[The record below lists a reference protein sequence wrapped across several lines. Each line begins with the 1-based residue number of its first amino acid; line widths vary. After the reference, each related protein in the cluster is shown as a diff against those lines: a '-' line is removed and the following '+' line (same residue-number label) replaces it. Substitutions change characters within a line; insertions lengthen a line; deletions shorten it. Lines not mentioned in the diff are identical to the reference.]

1 MKNDWTAY
9 MKSTKRLKLTLAQY
23 LTHYG
28 IVLFLLF
35 ISALCGWSL
44 IERYVT
50 HTYTGVLKTEEVIRT
65 SLPFFLLAVL
75 YTFIQYRR
83 LKFTLINLTYTGD
96 QFQQAVE
103 RTVKDLEWR
112 IETSSKT
119 LLRAYR
125 PSNWSGS
132 WGEMIT
138 IIKDKDSILI
148 NSICNPD
155 SISSVASYGWNKK
168 NVQTF
173 IKNLTDVLNNK
184 SAEIKT
190 EKVTNEWSAK
200 SILLRIF
207 FYPFCLFLIVLGVYM
222 ILHFQTIRSLVAG
235 SGVITLAI
243 VYLYSDIKILR
254 TKNEN
259 DKRQDQ

>member
-1 MKNDWTAY
+1 MKNDWTAQ
-9 MKSTKRLKLTLAQY
+9 MKSTKRLKLTTAQS

-35 ISALCGWSL
+35 ISALTGWSL
-44 IERYVT
+44 IEMYVT

-65 SLPFFLLAVL
+65 SLPFFFLAIL
-75 YTFIQYRR
+75 YAFIQYRR
-83 LKFTLINLTYTGD
+83 LKFKSIYLTYTGD
-96 QFQQAVE
+96 QFQEAVE

-112 IETSSKT
+112 IDVSSKT

-138 IIKDKDSILI
+138 IIKDKDSLLI

-190 EKVTNEWSAK
+190 EKEANEWSAK
-200 SILLRIF
+200 STLLRIF
-207 FYPFCLFLIVLGVYM
+207 FYPFCLFLIVFGVYVL
-222 ILHFQTIRSLVAG
+222 LHFETIKSIVAG
-235 SGVITLAI
+235 SGAIMLAV
-243 VYLYSDIKILR
+243 VYLYTDIKILR

-259 DKRQDQ
+259 DKHRDQ